1 MIIDEQTGRRYNLIL
16 GGNRSAFC
24 SAEAEVLHYHLP
36 FWDNL
41 CLAPSVQ
48 QIPLA

>member
-1 MIIDEQTGRRYNLIL
+1 MIEDEQTDQRYNFIP
-16 GGNRSAFC
+16 GGNHSAFC

-36 FWDNL
+36 LWDDL
-41 CLAPSVQ
+41 CPAPSVQ